1 MIHCQLLQI
10 DLSVVEN
17 SPLPWRYAES
27 HPERLPQEGV
37 LSLSVAYPV
46 NETTG
51 ITIGPEKL
59 LHPWAKLRSCI

>member
-1 MIHCQLLQI
+1 
-10 DLSVVEN
+10 
-17 SPLPWRYAES
+17 
-27 HPERLPQEGV
+27 